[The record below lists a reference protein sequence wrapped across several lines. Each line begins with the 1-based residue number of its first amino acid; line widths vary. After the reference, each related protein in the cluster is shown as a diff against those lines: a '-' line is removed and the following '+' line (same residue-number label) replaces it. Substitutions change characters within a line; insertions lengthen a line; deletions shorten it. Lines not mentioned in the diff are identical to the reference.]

1 MFGPLDKP
9 ENKTVRDVHGRET
22 WVFGIMVVAALVMG
36 IAPQPILSRSEKSVN
51 AFITGYRD
59 RLQDARRSPETL
71 RTSIRRCRPRRRR
84 PRRRRRRPRPLPRRP
99 RRRSARR
106 CRAVNFDSSQI
117 LAFTPLLILIGM
129 GCVVLLAETFVRG
142 QSRAGLAWL
151 AVAGCVVALV
161 AVVMQWPDAA
171 EAKTYFDADA
181 DRRSDVAV
189 PRRRVHRRGAADAA
203 VRAAVPARAGLR
215 VRRVLRAG
223 AVRGRRHGDGGAR
236 DAPGVAADRHRD
248 DVAGRLRADRL
259 LAQEPSQLRRRR

>member
-1 MFGPLDKP
+1 MLLGTFTANKTWAATGMVGYFPMPKLFGAIAASAVILAAMYLLTMYQKLMFGPLDKP
-9 ENKTVRDVHGRET
+9 ENKTVRDLHGRET

-71 RTSIRRCRPRRRR
+71 HVYPAFRPRRRAR
-84 PRRRRRRPRPLPRRP
+84 RPLPRRRP
-99 RRRSARR
+99 PSSRPEVR
-106 CRAVNFDSSQI
+106 CRAMNFDSSQI
-117 LAFTPLLILIGM
+117 FAFTPLLILIGM

-171 EAKTYFDADA
+171 EAKTYFD
-181 DRRSDVAV
+181 
-189 PRRRVHRRGAADAA
+189 
-203 VRAAVPARAGLR
+203 
-215 VRRVLRAG
+215 
-223 AVRGRRHGDGGAR
+223 
-236 DAPGVAADRHRD
+236 
-248 DVAGRLRADRL
+248 
-259 LAQEPSQLRRRR
+259 